1 MDLDSAHIEEREE
14 IGVWKSKQKARHKSK
29 LIFEF
34 LNANK
39 ELTELTSDD
48 DSDFKD
54 DLRQSLRG
62 GVVFFALFTI
72 AVQIQNCLEY
82 YLYAI
87 CNFSDFN

>member
-1 MDLDSAHIEEREE
+1 MDLDSVHIEEQEE
-14 IGVWKSKQKARHKSK
+14 IGVRKSKQKARHKSK

-87 CNFSDFN
+87 CNFSDLN